1 MGRMQ
6 TARRAVFGALGV
18 VVAVFLGG
26 PAHAADAAAGK
37 QAFAICAACH
47 GQQAEGIQAMNAPRL
62 AGLQGWYIK
71 RQMDA
76 FRTGLRGTAPGDTH
90 GMQMRPMAISV
101 AAPAAVDNIVAYIES
116 LPAAA
121 PAVTVQGDVAAGK
134 TAYGVCAA
142 CHGADGKGNEQ
153 LGGPRLAGQ
162 DDWYLVRQIQNYQ
175 KGLRGYDPK
184 DTYGAQM
191 KPMAATLA
199 NPETLNNVVAY
210 INSLQ

>member
-1 MGRMQ
+1 MSRMQ
-6 TARRAVFGALGV
+6 TARRAVFGAFGV
-18 VVAVFLGG
+18 VVAVFLGS

-116 LPAAA
+116 LPVST
-121 PAVTVQGDVAAGK
+121 PAVSVQGDVAAGK

-210 INSLQ
+210 INSLR

>member
-116 LPAAA
+116 LPVAA

>member
-26 PAHAADAAAGK
+26 PARAADAAAGK

-116 LPAAA
+116 LPVAA

>member
-18 VVAVFLGG
+18 VMAAWVAGA
-26 PAHAADAAAGK
+26 AHAADAAAGK
-37 QAFAICAACH
+37 QAYAICAACH
-47 GQQAEGIQAMNAPRL
+47 GQQGEGIQAMNAPRL

-90 GMQMRPMAISV
+90 GMQMRPMAMSV
-101 AAPAAVDNIVAYIES
+101 SAPAAVDNIIAYIES

-121 PAVTVQGDVAAGK
+121 HAPTVQGDVAAGK
-134 TAYGVCAA
+134 TAYTVCAA

-199 NPETLNNVVAY
+199 NTETLNNVVAY
-210 INSLQ
+210 INSLR

>member
-18 VVAVFLGG
+18 VVAVFFGS

-62 AGLQGWYIK
+62 AGLQGGYIK

-76 FRTGLRGTAPGDTH
+76 FRAGLRGTAPGDTH

-116 LPAAA
+116 LPVST

-210 INSLQ
+210 INSLR